1 MNQPM
6 LRTLSLALGVS
17 ILVAGGS
24 NAQSISLSGSTTV
37 INNLI
42 MPHKAAIEAASG
54 QLIELVGNGSQRGLA
69 DLLAGKTQIAMI
81 SAPLDEEVKKLV
93 QSKAAALDS
102 SRLVAH
108 PVGEARVAFCVH
120 PTNTVRSL
128 PNSQIADVLVGQIT
142 NWKELGGVDLPI
154 VIVSAQPGDGVRSMV
169 EIKLLKDRELTKN
182 ARSMTG
188 IMQVAKVVAQM
199 PGALGLVT
207 AKNIDASVAE
217 LRGDEA
223 IIQPLILVTIG
234 DGTAEIRQV
243 IEAVT
248 QAGRS

>member
-1 MNQPM
+1 M
-6 LRTLSLALGVS
+6 LRALSLALGVS

-24 NAQSISLSGSTTV
+24 NAQPISLSGSTTV

-42 MPHKAAIEAASG
+42 MPNKAAIEVASG
-54 QLIELVGNGSQRGLA
+54 QQIELVGNGSQRGLA

-93 QSKAAALDS
+93 QSKAAALDP
-102 SRLVAH
+102 SRMVAH

-128 PNSQIADVLVGQIT
+128 PDSQIADVLAGQIT
-142 NWKELGGVDLPI
+142 NWRELGGVNLPI
-154 VIVSAQPGDGVRSMV
+154 VVVSAQPGDGVRSMV
-169 EIKLLKDRELTKN
+169 EIKLLKDREFTKD
-182 ARSMTG
+182 ARVMTG
-188 IMQVAKVVAQM
+188 VLQVAKVVAQL
-199 PGALGLVT
+199 PGGLGLVT

-234 DGTAEIRQV
+234 EGSAEIRRV
-243 IEAVT
+243 IEAVAE
-248 QAGRS
+248 AGGSRAE